1 LACSLQLL
9 LLLFASPLDL
19 NIFFLFFLPHLRVA
33 AGDDTSS
40 LHVIGPHTQRH
51 YLERPTVLCHPPLL
65 FGSFLVEP
73 NPPRRRVRRAS
84 VHDSTR
90 VGVGQSGVGGG
101 GQPDHRWM
109 TQLRSGDTLGVACAL
124 VPDLLG
130 FWVSSGGGA
139 YGVSDGGR
147 VMFRSMVLPSPS
159 F

>member
-1 LACSLQLL
+1 
-9 LLLFASPLDL
+9 
-19 NIFFLFFLPHLRVA
+19 
-33 AGDDTSS
+33 
-40 LHVIGPHTQRH
+40 
-51 YLERPTVLCHPPLL
+51 
-65 FGSFLVEP
+65 
-73 NPPRRRVRRAS
+73 
-84 VHDSTR
+84 

-101 GQPDHRWM
+101 GQPDHWWM

-139 YGVSDGGR
+139 YGVSDGGW